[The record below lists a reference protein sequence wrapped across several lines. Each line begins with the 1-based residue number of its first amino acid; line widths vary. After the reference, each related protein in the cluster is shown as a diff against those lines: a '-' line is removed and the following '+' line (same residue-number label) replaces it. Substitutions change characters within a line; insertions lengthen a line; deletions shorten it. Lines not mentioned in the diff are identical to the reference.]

1 MGFFDKFKK
10 KEIKFD
16 SKLKE
21 EFYTKLSKAIN
32 EDSFEYMYLDKGI
45 MLNIMGKPKKN
56 ESQQDYTKRLQS
68 WQNKLIDEFQSKNPD
83 KNMFG
88 FQYSKDFPK
97 YKEMVDNSYMQW
109 LPKEIVK
116 NLDGIGIVAFINL
129 KTFFDN
135 IKNISKEFEFKVEN
149 SFEEFLKSL
158 ELKLQYSKYKDT
170 NITLPCIKGLA
181 VMCFEIDSMNY
192 YKLILQS
199 AKDNIE
205 INKTGKS
212 LYGSK
217 LISK

>member
-1 MGFFDKFKK
+1 MGLFDKFKK

-16 SKLKE
+16 SKLKG
-21 EFYTKLSKAIN
+21 EFYSKLSKSIN
-32 EDSFEYMYLDKGI
+32 ENSFEYMYLDKGI

-56 ESQQDYTKRLQS
+56 ESQQDYAKRLQS
-68 WQNKLIDEFQSKNPD
+68 WQNKLLDKFQSKNPD

-88 FQYSKDFPK
+88 FQYSKDLPK
-97 YKEMVDNSYMQW
+97 YKSMVDNSYMNW
-109 LPKEIVK
+109 LPKEVVK

-129 KTFFDN
+129 KTFFEN
-135 IKNISKEFEFKVEN
+135 IKNISKQSGFTVDN

-158 ELKLQYSKYKDT
+158 EVKLQYSKYKDAK
-170 NITLPCIKGLA
+170 ITFSCIKGLA

-192 YKLILQS
+192 YNLILCS

-212 LYGSK
+212 PFESK
-217 LISK
+217 VISK